1 LGRLDHHILL
11 LICVSYH
18 SDLQVHQHSSKRE
31 KLTSFSH
38 IGRMSIHG
46 LKAKIGAK
54 LFNVIVFIVLFPS
67 ISFGGTSVFQEQFE
81 DVD

>member
-1 LGRLDHHILL
+1 
-11 LICVSYH
+11 
-18 SDLQVHQHSSKRE
+18 
-31 KLTSFSH
+31 
-38 IGRMSIHG
+38 MSIHG

-67 ISFGGTSVFQEQFE
+67 ISFGGTSVLQEQFE